1 MQPKAAPPHS
11 AAARPRARIAGWF
24 AGIFLV
30 FAVIAPHALADFPF
44 PRPPDVE
51 PNVKFWVDVFTA
63 YSNRDFVIHDRDRI
77 WRVYQVLHMP
87 GEGAPDRSEV
97 DAANGGDAFRRAEI
111 HDPADGV
118 EHIGFPATIRAND
131 GRDAFVEF
139 ENSFIREGFEADKF
153 ERLKMHVRAGRA
165 RS

>member
-1 MQPKAAPPHS
+1 MTRRARWLMEPKAAPPHS

-77 WRVYQVLHMP
+77 WRVYQVLHIP
-87 GEGAPDRSEV
+87 GEGTPDRSEV
-97 DAANGGDAFRRAEI
+97 DAANDYLKSKFSDILTKLASGQA
-111 HDPADGV
+111 PADYEQRQGASL
-118 EHIGFPATIRAND
+118 F
-131 GRDAFVEF
+131 
-139 ENSFIREGFEADKF
+139 
-153 ERLKMHVRAGRA
+153 
-165 RS
+165 